1 VSSDPVLNVD
11 PAFAELCLNF
21 KQDEILSPILSTSP
35 ISTVAS
41 ETVTVPLGKLLDSK
55 KGRDVTATADLVVSD
70 GDRLTNKYPYA
81 WSDFYPNR
89 TPCVYK
95 SGHVWDVRKGPEE
108 YGIAREPRTVCRPD
122 IAPVWVSI
130 LQKIIVCLDSMGV
143 NFTCINPFGW
153 ANEGEKEL
161 LCPFLLSVG
170 VTPRSLDYDAA
181 VAAAA
186 GVKAIL
192 SKSGLP
198 EAEVAFVEMVN
209 KRLGGGPRL
218 LPLDPIRDSVPEYRK
233 HFSSAL
239 GLPIAPLN
247 TPYYEGTGAL
257 YFRLGRDTK
266 DIALLTCAH
275 VVRPPPAFPDNKGM
289 KRTNNRQPKEY
300 MVALGD
306 GGYTRAVSEMM
317 AEISK
322 LTRDIGVWNR
332 LLERDLPA
340 AKRKEIA
347 GKVYRAT
354 NRINELDAYHTEVTK
369 FRSTPG
375 LRSIGWVLHSSLI
388 QVPVQPLGYT
398 SDWGLI
404 QIDPRMI
411 DEETFL
417 GNKVYVGKSFPRFC
431 PVLPFCRK
439 RFFST
444 VMASFR

>member
-1 VSSDPVLNVD
+1 VTSSSD
-11 PAFAELCLNF
+11 
-21 KQDEILSPILSTSP
+21 Q
-35 ISTVAS
+35 S
-41 ETVTVPLGKLLDSK
+41 ESN
-55 KGRDVTATADLVVSD
+55 AADAN
-70 GDRLTNKYPYA
+70 RLTDKYPYA
-81 WSDFYPNR
+81 WSDFYPSR
-89 TPCVYK
+89 APCVYK
-95 SGHVWDVRKGPEE
+95 SGRAWEVREE
-108 YGIAREPRTVCRPD
+108 QAIVREPHTVRRRD

-170 VTPRSLDYDAA
+170 VTPRSLGYDAA
-181 VAAAA
+181 VAAAVD
-186 GVKAIL
+186 VKAIL
-192 SKSGLP
+192 AKSGLP

-209 KRLGGGPRL
+209 KHLGGGPRL

-275 VVRPPPAFPDNKGM
+275 VVHPPPAFPDNKGM

-322 LTRDIGVWNR
+322 LTRDIEVWDGQLKEN
-332 LLERDLPA
+332 LSAATRDQ
-340 AKRKEIA
+340 IA
-347 GKVYRAT
+347 SRVEEAT
-354 NRINELDAYHTEVTK
+354 DRRDQLDAYHTEVTK
-369 FRSTPG
+369 FHSAPEQRT
-375 LRSIGWVLHSSLI
+375 IGWVLHSSPI
-388 QVPVQPLGYT
+388 EVSVQPLDYH
-398 SDWGLI
+398 WG
-404 QIDPRMI
+404 Q
-411 DEETFL
+411 
-417 GNKVYVGKSFPRFC
+417 GVVS
-431 PVLPFCRK
+431 
-439 RFFST
+439 
-444 VMASFR
+444 

>member
-1 VSSDPVLNVD
+1 
-11 PAFAELCLNF
+11 
-21 KQDEILSPILSTSP
+21 
-35 ISTVAS
+35 
-41 ETVTVPLGKLLDSK
+41 
-55 KGRDVTATADLVVSD
+55 
-70 GDRLTNKYPYA
+70 
-81 WSDFYPNR
+81 
-89 TPCVYK
+89 
-95 SGHVWDVRKGPEE
+95 
-108 YGIAREPRTVCRPD
+108 
-122 IAPVWVSI
+122 
-130 LQKIIVCLDSMGV
+130 MGV

-170 VTPRSLDYDAA
+170 VTPRSLGYDAA
-181 VAAAA
+181 VAAAVD
-186 GVKAIL
+186 VKAIL
-192 SKSGLP
+192 AKSGLP

-209 KRLGGGPRL
+209 KHLGGGPRL

-275 VVRPPPAFPDNKGM
+275 VVHPPPAFPDNKGM

-322 LTRDIGVWNR
+322 LTRDIEVWDGQLKEN
-332 LLERDLPA
+332 LSAATRDQ
-340 AKRKEIA
+340 IA
-347 GKVYRAT
+347 SRVEEAT
-354 NRINELDAYHTEVTK
+354 DRRDQLDAYHTEVTK
-369 FRSTPG
+369 FHSAPEQRT
-375 LRSIGWVLHSSLI
+375 IGWVLHSSPI
-388 QVPVQPLGYT
+388 EVSVQPLDYT
-398 SDWGLI
+398 NDWGLI

-439 RFFST
+439 CSFSMSPPHFPPQAASTPPPTLPTWCSRTTKIRPAIGPSTTTSCRPT
-444 VMASFR
+444 VSSPPMKSATPGTSTPTVSRA